1 MAVMTDTPSR
11 APTSGPSRVL
21 LIDDDD
27 VAREFLASLLKDA
40 GLEVIE
46 LPSPIGAT
54 RTILSEHIEVLVMDV
69 FMPQMDGD
77 KSAKMLRENPR
88 LESLAIVLI
97 SSCDPRQLEEIAT
110 RVKADAIVP
119 KEHAREDL
127 VAAVNRLLRR
137 PRPRSKPPH

>member
-1 MAVMTDTPSR
+1 MGTAT
-11 APTSGPSRVL
+11 RVL

-27 VAREFLASLLKDA
+27 ITREFLASLLRD
-40 GLEVIE
+40 GGYDVTE

-54 RTILSEHIEVLVMDV
+54 RTIISERIDIVVLDI

-88 LESLAIVLI
+88 LQGLAIVLV
-97 SSCDPRQLEEIAT
+97 SSCEPPKLQEIAA

-119 KEHAREDL
+119 KAEARHEL
-127 VAAVNRLLRR
+127 VAAVNRIALRAR
-137 PRPRSKPPH
+137 ARVRI

>member
-1 MAVMTDTPSR
+1 MGIA
-11 APTSGPSRVL
+11 SRVL

-27 VAREFLASLLKDA
+27 ITREFLASLLRDA
-40 GLEVIE
+40 GHEVSE

-54 RTILSEHIEVLVMDV
+54 RTILSERIDIVILDI

-88 LESLAIVLI
+88 LEGLAIVLV
-97 SSCDPRQLEEIAT
+97 SSCDPRKLQEIAT

-119 KEHAREDL
+119 KSEARVDL
-127 VAAVNRLLRR
+127 VPAVNRIALRAR
-137 PRPRSKPPH
+137 NRVRAL